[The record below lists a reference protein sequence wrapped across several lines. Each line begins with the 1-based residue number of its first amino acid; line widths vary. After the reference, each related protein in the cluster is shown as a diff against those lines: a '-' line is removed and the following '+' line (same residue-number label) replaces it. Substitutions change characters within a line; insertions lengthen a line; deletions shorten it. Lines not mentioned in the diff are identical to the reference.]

1 MAFEPNPLSGR
12 DDGELIHI
20 CNANMA
26 ADKSLG
32 KLECPSIHP
41 FSEPL
46 ILTRVAGVLEP
57 TPPVIGQEA
66 GYTLNWLPASRKAHG
81 DRQQLHS
88 QSHKHFDHTQ
98 RELNHPEKPL
108 KWNAVPNIFAHT
120 KKVAARRPRKQRVE
134 PDPPKFW
141 NELDHPYAQKY
152 NCGCGAAEL
161 SVSDNNMADIIK
173 AEVAAQDVVN
183 PVPAVPAP
191 PTITIVPLNPD
202 DQIRK
207 LQAQNLIL
215 QRKLRYEQRLR
226 RSIANERSVMQE
238 KMMMVFNNNQ
248 LENMSKK
255 SSCSFKWSMDT
266 YRKALKLR
274 NACGKTGYDELLR
287 QGYPLPS
294 LRSLRRKDVVS
305 MESQIQEET
314 LKTSSTNDNERD
326 CSVALDETAIV
337 SDCQNDKSSCSF
349 REDATPGSSATLTQ
363 TVVLVA
369 S

>member
-1 MAFEPNPLSGR
+1 MVCCVAVGCSTRFKQGVRMHRFPRNPERRHLWEIKVKRVGWKP
-12 DDGELIHI
+12 H
-20 CNANMA
+20 NN
-26 ADKSLG
+26 SL
-32 KLECPSIHP
+32 LC
-41 FSEPL
+41 
-46 ILTRVAGVLEP
+46 
-57 TPPVIGQEA
+57 
-66 GYTLNWLPASRKAHG
+66 
-81 DRQQLHS
+81 D
-88 QSHKHFDHTQ
+88 KHFDHTQ